1 MSLEYVPFLL
11 TTLIMSSST
20 EYGAKYLEE
29 TLLPLIESIKPKTT
43 ESFILEACGLGSR
56 PSTQSVSIT
65 IGTRLE
71 KFWNKVFSDSPHCT
85 NHIEH
90 SDRVDVNGRTRQ
102 IDHYFSVPDL
112 GADTHLYL
120 ESKCNVNFD
129 TEKIR
134 ASNEKIQQITET
146 LSNRDDREVQSGY
159 FVPVLRKIP
168 VSIAREY
175 EALGVGVFDVE
186 DVISWMG
193 IDGCPFTPDEYFA
206 FFKERLAPV
215 IDNLMNGVP
224 ANKPAHRVL
233 HGSLDLL

>member
-1 MSLEYVPFLL
+1 MLYEYALFLL
-11 TTLIMSSST
+11 TTFLMSSST
-20 EYGAKYLEE
+20 EYLEAN
-29 TLLPLIESIKPKTT
+29 LLPLIESIKPKTPD
-43 ESFILEACGLGSR
+43 SFLLKACGLDGR

-159 FVPVLRKIP
+159 FVPVLRNIP
-168 VSIAREY
+168 TNIAREY

-193 IDGCPFTPDEYFA
+193 IDGCPFTPDEYFD
-206 FFKERLAPV
+206 FFKERLAP
-215 IDNLMNGVP
+215 IITRLLDGVP
-224 ANKPAHRVL
+224 VNKPAHRVL
-233 HGSLDLL
+233 HGRLDLL